1 MYYVY
6 IGNDRCVVLPVANQ
20 NRENTMIESTEIFTG
35 QLYNELRTWFSED
48 ALIESS
54 LFITLRF
61 TFNPKPFGKNYPPDS
76 LYLNDTSLRKNY
88 DYFWDSLNYTLFGK
102 KYKRSK
108 TKTDKHQLRHLSVLH
123 EHAIQIHSHI
133 HSIISA
139 PVFLSKDDLG
149 EVIKSKWSNTFFGK
163 VDSDWAIN
171 VRDIYS
177 HGILEYPFRDKK
189 YFIPQVLSAYIGP
202 DIASASI
209 SF

>member
-1 MYYVY
+1 MMET
-6 IGNDRCVVLPVANQ
+6 IDIFSSQLP
-20 NRENTMIESTEIFTG
+20 RELSQLFSDES
-35 QLYNELRTWFSED
+35 
-48 ALIESS
+48 LIERSI
-54 LFITLRF
+54 FVTLRF
-61 TFNPKPFGKNYPPDS
+61 SCRPNTSRVGQIPDD
-76 LYLNDTSLRKNY
+76 LYLCDTSLRKNY

-102 KYKRSK
+102 KYQRTK

-163 VDSDWAIN
+163 VDSDWAIH

-177 HGILEYPFRDKK
+177 QGILEYPFRDKK